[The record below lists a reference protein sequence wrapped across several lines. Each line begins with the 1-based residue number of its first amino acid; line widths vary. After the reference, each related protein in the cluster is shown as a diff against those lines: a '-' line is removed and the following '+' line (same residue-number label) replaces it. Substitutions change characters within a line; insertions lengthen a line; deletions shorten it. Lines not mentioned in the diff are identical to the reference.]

1 MPSPHEQPRLLLL
14 GSPGEPPAPRPS
26 RSRPGRVRR
35 AVSYTFNSMRTQPL
49 LTLGVAAFCVI
60 AGLTHLWA
68 SQPYWVLTPEYR
80 IGSLENDPSPSQLR
94 VEIDA
99 SELRDLLISE
109 PIVREV
115 TQELA
120 TMDDEPG
127 VVAGGPWRQAGT
139 GAWRWMRSLP
149 RRAAAAAGIG
159 GAEESSE
166 PAPLIVSAPRGDE
179 TGGVVRIE
187 VRATSPRFAEL
198 APSLLLDRVRNLLL
212 REERSRTLGRAEE
225 LKPLRDDAASRWS
238 DASAAVADYRLEIG
252 RHDPAESARE
262 IQSRLIKTRGDRAD
276 LETDLREAEANR
288 IDITAKM
295 QQAQVEQTTRV
306 VVEQN
311 QRVQQ
316 LKNEIS
322 TLESKYAADLAV
334 KTPKHQDMVRLRLE
348 IESKKRDLNNE
359 ELLVIREKVQ
369 EPSMEYVGLLE
380 RQAQNNRQLV
390 TLAGREL
397 GLAET
402 ESLLQSQLVE
412 AMKMAQHMEG
422 LLSARTAAEASL
434 RQVEDELSRLEARLT
449 SVALFSQ
456 VTLWGRA
463 KVADPT
469 TPDEPNAPLHLLV
482 TALVA
487 GVLAMAVPV
496 ARSLAR
502 ARLVAPWQ
510 IEQMAETLPVQLV
523 GELPGA
529 TQRLLARLPG
539 GEGR

>member
-1 MPSPHEQPRLLLL
+1 
-14 GSPGEPPAPRPS
+14 
-26 RSRPGRVRR
+26 
-35 AVSYTFNSMRTQPL
+35 
-49 LTLGVAAFCVI
+49 
-60 AGLTHLWA
+60 
-68 SQPYWVLTPEYR
+68 
-80 IGSLENDPSPSQLR
+80 
-94 VEIDA
+94 
-99 SELRDLLISE
+99 
-109 PIVREV
+109 
-115 TQELA
+115 
-120 TMDDEPG
+120 
-127 VVAGGPWRQAGT
+127 
-139 GAWRWMRSLP
+139 
-149 RRAAAAAGIG
+149 
-159 GAEESSE
+159 
-166 PAPLIVSAPRGDE
+166 
-179 TGGVVRIE
+179 
-187 VRATSPRFAEL
+187 
-198 APSLLLDRVRNLLL
+198 
-212 REERSRTLGRAEE
+212 
-225 LKPLRDDAASRWS
+225 
-238 DASAAVADYRLEIG
+238 
-252 RHDPAESARE
+252 
-262 IQSRLIKTRGDRAD
+262 
-276 LETDLREAEANR
+276 
-288 IDITAKM
+288 
-295 QQAQVEQTTRV
+295 
-306 VVEQN
+306 
-311 QRVQQ
+311 
-316 LKNEIS
+316 
-322 TLESKYAADLAV
+322 
-334 KTPKHQDMVRLRLE
+334 
-348 IESKKRDLNNE
+348 
-359 ELLVIREKVQ
+359 
-369 EPSMEYVGLLE
+369 MEYVGLLE

-463 KVADPT
+463 KVVDPT

-487 GVLAMAVPV
+487 GVLAVAVPV